1 MIEFRSAIVDEC
13 GEVMAW
19 VSDLSKEEID
29 QIMAEHE
36 EWMIR
41 QEVCYW

>member
-13 GEVMAW
+13 GEVVCW
-19 VSDLSKEEID
+19 LSDLSKAEID

-36 EWMIR
+36 EWRIR